1 MRIGNHHRR
10 GVARALGLCV
20 ALAGVAAAGRAS
32 AQNACRLIH
41 ECAEASL
48 HRSAGDP
55 KGAVP
60 WQNQCEPKC
69 RALMQQQQQNRP
81 RTPPPPSTPRPA
93 PRPVPNPQRTDSAPH
108 GPFVVQQT
116 STPQGP
122 PPQPPRGTYGSP
134 YPAPQPVPLPYL
146 LSILTGNSPA
156 PSPPAAPAPP
166 APSAPS
172 TTPAGPPPTPTNLA
186 APSPAGAP
194 APSATAA
201 LASSASSSPANA
213 PAASAAAPSS
223 SGAPGSASGDT
234 PISSGSTSTS
244 AAGGP
249 SSDDPK
255 VWLAALPSA
264 ASAKLAV
271 RGTDPAD
278 TALRQQAALGTLWEL
293 VRTFNSGANRVRSA
307 GARYL
312 EYYNAYNAVSPTPLE
327 SNRYYLLPS
336 FRTKVITDLLSKEVA
351 RAYAAT
357 PSYQHARD
365 LAAQNGGD
373 PGVK

>member
-10 GVARALGLCV
+10 AAAVTLGLCV
-20 ALAGVAAAGRAS
+20 ALAGVAAAERAN
-32 AQNACRLIH
+32 AQEACRLIH

-55 KGAVP
+55 KGAVR
-60 WQNQCEPKC
+60 WQTQCEPKC
-69 RALMQQQQQNRP
+69 RALMQQQQHHP
-81 RTPPPPSTPRPA
+81 RTPPPASNPPRPA
-93 PRPVPNPQRTDSAPH
+93 PRPAVNSHTTDSVNRAPFN
-108 GPFVVQQT
+108 PRA
-116 STPQGP
+116 STPPQGT
-122 PPQPPRGTYGSP
+122 PPQPPPAWNPLGST
-134 YPAPQPVPLPYL
+134 YPAPPPAPLPVSL
-146 LSILTGNSPA
+146 ISILTGGSPA
-156 PSPPAAPAPP
+156 PSPPASPAPA
-166 APSAPS
+166 APSAPAAS
-172 TTPAGPPPTPTNLA
+172 PTDPASPAPADVA
-186 APSPAGAP
+186 APSLAP

-201 LASSASSSPANA
+201 LAGAANTTAPSSSSAPA
-213 PAASAAAPSS
+213 PASSDAAQPSSGGTSASAAAAPSS
-223 SGAPGSASGDT
+223 
-234 PISSGSTSTS
+234 
-244 AAGGP
+244 
-249 SSDDPK
+249 DDPR
-255 VWLAALPSA
+255 VWLAALPSV

-271 RGTDPAD
+271 RGADPAD

-293 VRTFNSGANRVRSA
+293 VRSFNSGANRVRSA

-312 EYYNAYNAVSPTPLE
+312 EYYNEYKAASPTPLE

-351 RAYAAT
+351 RAYEAT